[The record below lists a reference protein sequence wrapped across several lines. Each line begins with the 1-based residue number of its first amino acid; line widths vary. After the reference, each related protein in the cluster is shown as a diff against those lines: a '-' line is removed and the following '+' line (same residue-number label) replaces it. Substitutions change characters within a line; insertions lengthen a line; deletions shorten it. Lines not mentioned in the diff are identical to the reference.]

1 MPTVKKRSQI
11 SCKLLYLLSFF
22 DISCGGI
29 LNIGK
34 IWRFLSKRRIQTERE
49 MQGDRNMKQRIIGF
63 LLAVLMAA
71 TMLPVQALAE
81 EIDAAEP
88 PAEER
93 EETLAAEEAPVAE
106 ETPLLTAET
115 GTGAVYTGKLGENV
129 TWSLDTATGALTVS
143 GSGAMTNYSSE
154 SSPLWNYRGYI
165 KSAVIEAGVTS
176 VGNYAFRG
184 CTNLTA
190 ITLPDGIT
198 RIGNGAFSGCSAL
211 TAVTIPDSVTSIDYG
226 AFWGCSALTA
236 VTIPDSVT
244 SIGGHAFYDCGAL
257 TSVTMG
263 SSVAYIDDY
272 AFWIC
277 NSLQKVTISDIA
289 AWFQISF
296 GNDSSNPV
304 SYAHALY
311 LGDELLTD
319 LVIPGTV
326 TAIGQYALYGC
337 TSITSV
343 YIPTSVTSIGQSAFN
358 GMSSLSSVRYA
369 GSQDDWL
376 KINIGSYNEP
386 LTNLTPQYNQSI
398 GDYCRVTAAAGDH
411 GTVAFDNTLVK
422 KGDTVTIRA
431 LPDPGYAVES
441 YLVDGA
447 VISGNT
453 FTASGDH
460 VVSATFTKVYDVA
473 DNGNAH
479 GSCGTNVKWALD
491 TRGTLHI
498 YGSGAMA
505 DYNNSPFKSYRDSIT
520 SAVIADGITTI
531 GKSAFDECRKLAAVV
546 IPVSVTSIGDYAFQ
560 DCSALADIVIPSSV
574 TSIGD
579 GAFRYCPRLSSV
591 EFLGDAPTSFGWG
604 VFSGSGSFFAIF
616 YHSGTTGW
624 TSPQWEGYN
633 AVCCDDVVTDFST
646 LDDSGRN
653 AQGIYFQLNTTA
665 MTAIVGVGTTAD
677 NNAGYRGGQN
687 GVVRIPDTVTRDGV
701 SYRVI
706 GIGQYAFANCPWV
719 NRVELG
725 QNLSSVLPSAFQGCK
740 NLTAITV
747 AASNL
752 QFADRDGVLYDKG
765 GLYLYVY
772 PSGKTDV
779 EYDIPASCT
788 TIGAKAFYGAVNL
801 KAIAVPATVT
811 DIGAQAFS
819 GCNNLEE
826 ITLPFIGGNAESGKQ
841 FNYVFGSD
849 SWSSYGGV
857 PQSLKTVTILT
868 ANLGNSAFYNCS
880 AIETLYLLD
889 CSELTWIPEEC
900 FSECTSLKKL
910 VFGGGKSTPYSGVYI
925 PNTVSQIGYEAFFGC
940 ASLTSITL
948 GRNVSNIDREAFRD
962 CKGITQY
969 AVAAKN
975 RYFAAD
981 KWGVLYDKDMTTLRY
996 YPSGR
1001 AWPYYNVAKTATTI
1015 GESAFSSCDTL
1026 VNLFIPNSVTTFGEG
1041 WGYYCISGCPNMTV
1055 CCYQG
1060 SAAARYAV
1068 SNNLTAWY
1076 MDNYTMQGITVK
1088 GLPEYTVVSTQGQVL
1103 SCSAYVTAQYGDKTL
1118 QLDEYTVQPVEGY
1131 GAQTPVTFCSGN
1143 VSTTVTTNV
1152 VRQGNVNGSGTAQG
1166 DIDASDVQCLY
1177 ELLTTGQCQ
1186 SQIKNTDTLKL
1197 VADINNDG
1205 AVDVYDLQRLY
1216 EAVSGI
1222 NPF

>member
-1 MPTVKKRSQI
+1 MKKRIAS
-11 SCKLLYLLSFF
+11 LLLTLLMVFT
-22 DISCGGI
+22 
-29 LNIGK
+29 L
-34 IWRFLSKRRIQTERE
+34 
-49 MQGDRNMKQRIIGF
+49 
-63 LLAVLMAA
+63 
-71 TMLPVQALAE
+71 LPVQALAE

-93 EETLAAEEAPVAE
+93 EETLAAEEAPAEE

-143 GSGAMTNYSSE
+143 GSGAMTDYSSE

-176 VGNYAFRG
+176 VGNCVFQG
-184 CTNLTA
+184 CTNLTT

-198 RIGNGAFSGCSAL
+198 RIGSDAFYSCN
-211 TAVTIPDSVTSIDYG
+211 
-226 AFWGCSALTA
+226 ALTA

-244 SIGGHAFYDCGAL
+244 SIGSFAFSNCSALTTVTIPNSVTSIGGYAFMSCGAL

-263 SSVAYIDDY
+263 SGVVAINGA
-272 AFWIC
+272 AFSDC
-277 NSLQKVTISDIA
+277 YNLQKVTISDIA

-296 GNDSSNPV
+296 EYSNSNPL

-326 TAIGQYALYGC
+326 TEIRKFALYGC
-337 TSITSV
+337 TSITLV

-358 GMSSLSSVRYA
+358 GMSSLRSVRYA

-376 KINIGSYNEP
+376 KINIGSYNDS

-398 GDYCRVTAAAGDH
+398 GDYCRITAAADDH
-411 GTVAFDNTLVK
+411 GTVSFDNALVK

-447 VISGNT
+447 VIPGNT

-531 GKSAFDECRKLAAVV
+531 GKSAFDECSKLAAVV
-546 IPVSVTSIGDYAFQ
+546 IPAGVTSIGAYAFSDCNALTDIIIPDSVTSIGGWAFQ
-560 DCSALADIVIPSSV
+560 GCGALMDIVIPGSV
-574 TSIGD
+574 TSIGN
-579 GAFRYCPRLSSV
+579 GAFSYCRSLSSV
-591 EFLGDAPTSFGWG
+591 EFLGDAPASFGVN
-604 VFSGSGSFFAIF
+604 VFSDSRSVFTIF

-624 TSPQWEGYN
+624 ISPQWKGYN
-633 AVCCDDVVTDFST
+633 AVCRDDVVTDFST

-653 AQGIYFQLNTTA
+653 VQGIYFYLNTTA
-665 MTAIVGVGTTAD
+665 MTATVGVGTTAD

-747 AASNL
+747 DASNL

-772 PSGKTDV
+772 PAGKTDA

-801 KAIAVPATVT
+801 KAITVPATVT

-826 ITLPFIGGNAESGKQ
+826 ITLPFIGGSAESGKQ

-849 SWSSYGGV
+849 SWSPYGNV
-857 PQSLKTVTILT
+857 PQSLKTVTVLT
-868 ANLGNSAFYNCS
+868 ANLTYEAFQNCS
-880 AIETLYLLD
+880 SIENLYLTD
-889 CSELTWIPEEC
+889 CGQLTEIPSYC
-900 FSECTSLKKL
+900 FKGCTALKKL

-925 PNTVSQIGYEAFFGC
+925 PDTVSQIGYEAFFGC

-948 GRNVSNIDREAFRD
+948 GRNVSDIGSEAFRD

-1015 GESAFSSCDTL
+1015 GRSAFSSCDTL
-1026 VNLFIPNSVTTFGEG
+1026 VNLFIPNSVTTFGD
-1041 WGYYCISGCPNMTV
+1041 WSGYYCISECPNMTV

-1131 GAQTPVTFCSGN
+1131 GAQTPVTFRSGN

-1186 SQIKNTDTLKL
+1186 SQIKNTDALKL

-1205 AVDVYDLQRLY
+1205 SIDVYDLQRLY

-1222 NPF
+1222 NGF

>member
-1 MPTVKKRSQI
+1 MKKRIAS
-11 SCKLLYLLSFF
+11 L
-22 DISCGGI
+22 
-29 LNIGK
+29 
-34 IWRFLSKRRIQTERE
+34 
-49 MQGDRNMKQRIIGF
+49 
-63 LLAVLMAA
+63 LLALLMAF
-71 TMLPVQALAE
+71 TLLPVQALAE
-81 EIDAAEP
+81 EIDAAES

-93 EETLAAEEAPVAE
+93 EETLAAEEAPAAE

-115 GTGAVYTGKLGENV
+115 GSGAVYTGKLGENV

-143 GSGAMTNYSSE
+143 GSGAMTDYSDE

-165 KSAVIEAGVTS
+165 KSAVIEEGVTS

-190 ITLPDGIT
+190 ITLPDSVT
-198 RIGNGAFSGCSAL
+198 RIGSDAFMSCSAL
-211 TAVTIPDSVTSIDYG
+211 TAITLPKGVTTIG
-226 AFWGCSALTA
+226 NEAFYGCSALTA

-244 SIGGHAFYDCGAL
+244 SIGGSAFRACSALTTVTIPDSVTSIGSYAFSSCGAL

-263 SSVAYIDDY
+263 SGVAYIDDD
-272 AFWIC
+272 AFYSC
-277 NSLQKVTISDIA
+277 SSLQKVTISDIA
-289 AWFQISF
+289 AWLRISF
-296 GNDSSNPV
+296 GNVDSNPL
-304 SYAHALY
+304 YRAHNLY
-311 LGDELLTD
+311 LDDELLTD

-326 TAIGQYALYGC
+326 TEIGKFALYGC

-358 GMSSLSSVRYA
+358 GMSSLRSVRYA

-386 LTNLTPQYNQSI
+386 LINLTPQYNQSL

-447 VISGNT
+447 VIPGNT

-460 VVSATFTKVYDVA
+460 VVSATFTKVYDIA
-473 DNGNAH
+473 NNGNAH

-505 DYNNSPFKSYRDSIT
+505 DYNGRSNPFYPYRDSIT
-520 SAVIADGITTI
+520 FAVIADGVTTI
-531 GKSAFDECRKLAAVV
+531 GSWAFYDCSKLASVV
-546 IPVSVTSIGDYAFQ
+546 IPAGVTSIGDFAFNYCYALTDIIIPDSVSSIGDYAF
-560 DCSALADIVIPSSV
+560 
-574 TSIGD
+574 
-579 GAFRYCPRLSSV
+579 RYCYLSSV
-591 EFLGDAPTSFGWG
+591 EFLGDAPASFGND
-604 VFSGSGSFFAIF
+604 VFYGKDGFFTIF

-624 TSPQWEGYN
+624 TSPQWKGYN
-633 AVCCDDVVTDFST
+633 TVCRDDVVTDFST

-653 AQGIYFQLNTTA
+653 AQGIYFYLNTTA
-665 MTAIVGVGTTAD
+665 MTATVGVGTTAD

-747 AASNL
+747 DASNL

-772 PSGKTDV
+772 PAGKTDA

-801 KAIAVPATVT
+801 KTITVPATVT
-811 DIGAQAFS
+811 DIGTQAFS

-826 ITLPFIGGNAESGKQ
+826 ITLPFIGGSAESGKQ

-849 SWSSYGGV
+849 FWSSYGGV
-857 PQSLKTVTILT
+857 PQSLKTVTVLT
-868 ANLGNSAFYNCS
+868 ANLTYEAFRNCS
-880 AIETLYLLD
+880 SIENLYLTD
-889 CSELTWIPEEC
+889 CGQLTEIPSCC
-900 FSECTSLKKL
+900 FKGCTALKKL
-910 VFGGGKSTPYSGVYI
+910 VFGGGKSTLYSGVYI

-981 KWGVLYDKDMTTLRY
+981 KWGVLYDKSMTTLRY
-996 YPSGR
+996 YPSSR

-1026 VNLFIPNSVTTFGEG
+1026 VNLFIPSSVTTFGSE
-1041 WGYYCISGCPNMTV
+1041 WENNCISECPNMTV

-1076 MDNYTMQGITVK
+1076 MDNYTMQGITVT

-1131 GAQTPVTFCSGN
+1131 GAQTPVTFRSGN

-1186 SQIKNTDTLKL
+1186 SQIKNTDALKL

-1222 NPF
+1222 NGF

>member
-1 MPTVKKRSQI
+1 MKKA
-11 SCKLLYLLSFF
+11 LSV
-22 DISCGGI
+22 I
-29 LNIGK
+29 LAI
-34 IWRFLSKRRIQTERE
+34 
-49 MQGDRNMKQRIIGF
+49 
-63 LLAVLMAA
+63 LMAISL
-71 TMLPVQALAE
+71 LPVQVLAE
-81 EIDAAEP
+81 EIDAAEPAAAQEEMLPQP

-93 EETLAAEEAPVAE
+93 EETLAAEEAPAAE

-115 GTGAVYTGKLGENV
+115 GSGAVYTGELGENV

-143 GSGAMTNYSSE
+143 GSGAMADYSNE

-176 VGNYAFRG
+176 VGSYAFRG
-184 CTNLTA
+184 CTNLTT
-190 ITLPDGIT
+190 INLPNGIT
-198 RIGNGAFSGCSAL
+198 RIGSCAFSDCSAL
-211 TAVTIPDSVTSIDYG
+211 ETVTIPEGVTEIGSS
-226 AFWGCSALTA
+226 AFDCCRALTT
-236 VTIPDSVT
+236 VTISDTVT
-244 SIGGHAFYDCGAL
+244 TIGGHAFRFCNNL
-257 TSVTMG
+257 TSVVMG
-263 SSVAYIDDY
+263 KGVVSIDY
-272 AFWIC
+272 AAFYSC
-277 NSLQKVTISDIA
+277 SSLQKVTISDIA
-289 AWFQISF
+289 AWLQISF
-296 GNDSSNPV
+296 KDSNSNPL

-326 TAIGQYALYGC
+326 TAIGQYALDGC

-358 GMSSLSSVRYA
+358 GMSSLHSVRYA
-369 GSQDDWL
+369 GSQSDWL

-386 LTNLTPQYNQSI
+386 LTNLTPQYDQSI
-398 GDYCRVTAAAGDH
+398 GGYCRVTAAAGDH
-411 GTVAFDNTLVK
+411 GTVAFDSALVK

-447 VISGNT
+447 VIPGNT
-453 FTASGDH
+453 FTVSGDH

-505 DYNNSPFKSYRDSIT
+505 DDNGNSGSPFYSYRDSIT
-520 SAVIADGITTI
+520 SAVIADGVTTI
-531 GKSAFDECRKLAAVV
+531 GSWAFYDCSKLASIV
-546 IPVSVTSIGDYAFQ
+546 IPAGVTSIGDFAFRECGALTDIVIPGSVTSIGDYAF
-560 DCSALADIVIPSSV
+560 
-574 TSIGD
+574 
-579 GAFRYCPRLSSV
+579 RYCYLSSV
-591 EFLGDAPTSFGWG
+591 EFLGDAPASFGND
-604 VFSGSGSFFAIF
+604 VFSGKDSFFTIF

-624 TSPQWEGYN
+624 TSPRWNGYN
-633 AVCCDDVVTDFST
+633 TVCRDDVVTDFST
-646 LDDSGRN
+646 LGDSGRN

-665 MTAIVGVGTTAD
+665 MTATVGVGTTAD

-747 AASNL
+747 DASNL

-772 PSGKTDV
+772 PAGKTDA
-779 EYDIPASCT
+779 EYNIPASCT
-788 TIGAKAFYGAVNL
+788 TIGSKAFYGAVNL
-801 KAIAVPATVT
+801 KTITVPATVT

-826 ITLPFIGGNAESGKQ
+826 ITLPFIGGSAESGKQ
-841 FNYVFGSD
+841 FSYVFGSD
-849 SWSSYGGV
+849 SWSDYGNV
-857 PQSLKTVTILT
+857 PQSLKTVTVLT
-868 ANLGNSAFYNCS
+868 ANLTGDAFEHCS
-880 AIETLYLLD
+880 SIENLYLTD
-889 CSELTWIPEEC
+889 CSQLTKIPSYC
-900 FSECTSLKKL
+900 FNGCTALKKL

-925 PNTVSQIGYEAFFGC
+925 PDTVSQIGDRAFFGC

-948 GRNVSNIDREAFRD
+948 GQNVSDIGSAAFYG
-962 CKGITQY
+962 CKNVTQY
-969 AVAAKN
+969 AVTSGN
-975 RYFAAD
+975 PYFAAD
-981 KWGVLYDKDMTTLRY
+981 KWGVLYNKDMTTLRY

-1026 VNLFIPNSVTTFGEG
+1026 VNLFIPNSVTTFGSE
-1041 WGYYCISGCPNMTV
+1041 WENNCISGSPNMTV

-1076 MDNYTMQGITVK
+1076 MDNYTMQGITVAE
-1088 GLPEYTVVSTQGQVL
+1088 LPEQIVIDPQGRVLNTLHVTGTYGDKILQVDDYDMQLSRAYGTQVLTFSSGDVSTQAV
-1103 SCSAYVTAQYGDKTL
+1103 AT
-1118 QLDEYTVQPVEGY
+1118 
-1131 GAQTPVTFCSGN
+1131 
-1143 VSTTVTTNV
+1143 V
-1152 VRQGNVNGSGTAQG
+1152 VRQGDINGDSTLSASHV
-1166 DIDASDVQCLY
+1166 DIQDMQCLY
-1177 ELLTTGQCQ
+1177 TLLSTG
-1186 SQIKNTDTLKL
+1186 SYVGQIADEEYQKA
-1197 VADINNDG
+1197 VADVNGDG
-1205 AVDVYDLQRLY
+1205 TIDILDYQKLY
-1216 EAVSGI
+1216 ALIIESA
-1222 NPF
+1222 